1 MTTMANDPAMIQD
14 YVDRGL
20 KHLWMQ
26 TQQVNDL
33 RKDDGVLV
41 IEEGEGIYLSD
52 VKGQKYIDA
61 MSGLWVVAVGHGR
74 TELADV
80 AREQM
85 AKLGY
90 ANTFAYHNRPAV
102 DLASKVASV
111 APPSINKALFVN
123 SGAEAVE
130 TAIRMAKQYHYNN
143 GDKGKYKVI
152 SRVGSYHGVTMGAL
166 SVNGSNYVNR
176 APFEPLYPGNVAV
189 PNINCARCPYEKT
202 YPECDVFCART
213 IEETIQFHRPET
225 IAAFIGEP
233 ISTANGCWVP
243 DKKYWQTIRELCDKY
258 NIVLI
263 ADEVINGFG
272 RTGKWFA
279 SEHLGFEPDVMT
291 VAKQISSG
299 YAPIAGA
306 LASDKLAAAFEGDQE
321 KALVG
326 GSTFGTHPV
335 SCAVALANVE
345 IIERENLV
353 GNAEKVGVYLQS
365 QLEELQSRHPTVAD
379 TRGIGLMHVVE
390 LKRNPE
396 IGEDFRDEDAVG
408 QRMPTLLREEGILA
422 RAGASIAVAPP
433 LVINGEEV
441 DELVDSLDRAI
452 GRLESE
458 LSLV

>member
-1 MTTMANDPAMIQD
+1 MTTTANDPAMIQD
-14 YVDRGL
+14 YIDRGIS
-20 KHLWMQ
+20 HLWLQ
-26 TQQVNDL
+26 TQQINDL
-33 RKDDGVLV
+33 RKDDGMIV

-52 VKGQKYIDA
+52 ANGQKYIDA

-90 ANTFAYHNRPAV
+90 ANTFAYANKPAV
-102 DLASKVASV
+102 DLASKIASV
-111 APPSINKALFVN
+111 APPSINKSLFVN

-143 GDKGKYKVI
+143 GDRGKYKVI

-189 PNINCARCPYEKT
+189 PNILCARCPYEKT
-202 YPECDVFCART
+202 FPECDVFCART
-213 IEETIQFHRPET
+213 IEDTIKFHKPET

-233 ISTANGCWVP
+233 ISTANGNWVP
-243 DKKYWQTIRELCDKY
+243 DKKYWKVIRELCDKY

-279 SEHLGFEPDVMT
+279 SEHLDFEPDVMT

-299 YAPIAGA
+299 YAPIAAA
-306 LASDKLAAAFEGDQE
+306 LASDKLAAAFEGDHD

-335 SCAVALANVE
+335 SCAVALANIE

-353 GNAEKVGVYLQS
+353 GNAEKVGIYLQS

-396 IGEDFRDEDAVG
+396 TGEDFTDEDAVG
-408 QRMPTLLREEGILA
+408 ERMPKLLREEGILA

-433 LVINGEEV
+433 LIINGEEV

>member
-1 MTTMANDPAMIQD
+1 MTPTANDPAEIQD
-14 YVDRGL
+14 YIDRGL
-20 KHLWMQ
+20 KHLWLQ
-26 TQQVNDL
+26 TQQESSL
-33 RKDDGVLV
+33 RKDDGMVV

-52 VKGQKYIDA
+52 SRGQKYIDA

-90 ANTFAYHNRPAV
+90 ANTFAYANKPAV

-130 TAIRMAKQYHYNN
+130 TAIRMAKQFHYNN

-166 SVNGSNYVNR
+166 AVNGSNYVNR
-176 APFEPLYPGNVAV
+176 APFEPLVPGNVAV
-189 PNINCARCPYEKT
+189 PNILCARCPYEKT
-202 YPECDVFCART
+202 FPECDVFCART
-213 IEETIQFHRPET
+213 IEDTIKFHRPET

-233 ISTANGCWVP
+233 ISTANGNWVP
-243 DKKYWQTIRELCDKY
+243 DKKYWQVIRELCDKY

-279 SEHLGFEPDVMT
+279 SEHLDFEPDVMT

-299 YAPIAGA
+299 YAPIAAA
-306 LASDKLAAAFEGDQE
+306 LASDKIAAAFEGDPE

-353 GNAEKVGVYLQS
+353 GNAEKVGIYLQS

-396 IGEDFRDEDAVG
+396 TGEDFRDDDAVG
-408 QRMPTLLREEGILA
+408 ERMPKLLREEGILA

-441 DELVDSLDRAI
+441 DEMVDSLDRAI
-452 GRLESE
+452 GRLEAE

>member
-90 ANTFAYHNRPAV
+90 ANTLAYHNRPAV